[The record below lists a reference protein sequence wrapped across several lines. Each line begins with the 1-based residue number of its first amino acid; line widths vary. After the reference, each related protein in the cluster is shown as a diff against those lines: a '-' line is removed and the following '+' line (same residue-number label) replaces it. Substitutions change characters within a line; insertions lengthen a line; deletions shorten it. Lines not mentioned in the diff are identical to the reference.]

1 MDWSD
6 RSLTRDDTEGII
18 MRVLLVEDDELLG
31 DGIRTGLR
39 HYGHTI
45 DWVKDGKAANDVL
58 TSTYESFDIIV
69 LDLGL
74 PKMSGL
80 DVLKSIREKNIAT
93 PVVILTARETV
104 DDRVKGLDAGAD
116 DYITKPFDL
125 DELCAR
131 MRALQRRSK
140 SRAKPILT
148 YANITLDPASH
159 MVHIDKE
166 QVMISRREFSLL
178 QKLIENAGRVISRD
192 QLNQTLYGWGENIDS
207 NALEVHIH
215 NLRKRFGTQLIRTIR
230 GVGYMA
236 EKPPEEE

>member
-1 MDWSD
+1 
-6 RSLTRDDTEGII
+6 

-31 DGIRTGLR
+31 DGICSGLK
-39 HYGHTI
+39 HYGHTV
-45 DWVKDGKAANDVL
+45 DWVKDGKSAQDAI
-58 TSTYESFDIIV
+58 TSTQESFDIVV

-80 DVLKSIREKNIAT
+80 DVLKNMRERNVPT
-93 PVVILTARETV
+93 PVVILTARETI

-116 DYITKPFDL
+116 DYLTKPFDL

-140 SRAKPILT
+140 SRAKPLLT
-148 YANITLDPASH
+148 YNDIILDPAAH
-159 MVHIDKE
+159 VVTYKGE
-166 QVMISRREFSLL
+166 QVLVSRREFSLL
-178 QKLIENAGRVISRD
+178 QKLLENAGRVISRE

-215 NLRKRFGTQLIRTIR
+215 NLRKRFGSDLIRTIR

-236 EKPPEEE
+236 EKQE

>member
-1 MDWSD
+1 
-6 RSLTRDDTEGII
+6 

-31 DGIRTGLR
+31 DGIRSGLK
-39 HYGHTI
+39 HYGHTV
-45 DWVKDGKAANDVL
+45 DWVKDGRSANDIL
-58 TSTYESFDIIV
+58 TAKHESFDIIV

-74 PKMSGL
+74 PRMSGL
-80 DVLKSIREKNIAT
+80 EVLKSIRERNVT
-93 PVVILTARETV
+93 SPVVILTARDNVE
-104 DDRVKGLDAGAD
+104 DRVRGLDTGAD

-140 SRAKPILT
+140 SRAKPVLR
-148 YANITLDPASH
+148 YGNITLDPAAH
-159 MVHIDKE
+159 VVTLDGEEVI
-166 QVMISRREFSLL
+166 VSRREFALL
-178 QKLIENAGRVISRD
+178 QKLLENAGRVISRE

-215 NLRKRFGTQLIRTIR
+215 NLRKRFGTNTIRTIR

-236 EKPPEEE
+236 EKRDDMTV

>member
-1 MDWSD
+1 
-6 RSLTRDDTEGII
+6 

-58 TSTYESFDIIV
+58 STAFESFDIVV

-74 PKMSGL
+74 PRMSGL
-80 DVLKSIREKNIAT
+80 EVLKSIREKNIAT
-93 PVVILTARETV
+93 PVLILTARETV

-116 DYITKPFDL
+116 DYLAKPFDL

-140 SRAKPILT
+140 SRAQPVLT
-148 YANITLDPASH
+148 FGNITLDPASH
-159 MVHIDKE
+159 VVKQDDE
-166 QVMISRREFSLL
+166 QVMISRREFVLL

-192 QLNQTLYGWGENIDS
+192 QLNQTLYGWGESIDS
-207 NALEVHIH
+207 NALEVHVH
-215 NLRKRFGTQLIRTIR
+215 NLRKRFGSHLIRTVR

-236 EKPPEEE
+236 DPSATKEE

>member
-1 MDWSD
+1 
-6 RSLTRDDTEGII
+6 

-58 TSTYESFDIIV
+58 TTTYENFDVIV

-80 DVLKSIREKNIAT
+80 DVLKNLREKNIAT

-140 SRAKPILT
+140 ARAKPIIV
-148 YANITLDPASH
+148 YENISLDPASH
-159 MVHIDKE
+159 VVQMNGE
-166 QVMISRREFSLL
+166 QIMISRREFALL
-178 QKLIENAGRVISRD
+178 QKLIENAGRVISRE

-215 NLRKRFGTQLIRTIR
+215 NLRKRFGTSLIRTIR

-236 EKPPEEE
+236 EKPPEAE

>member
-1 MDWSD
+1 
-6 RSLTRDDTEGII
+6 

-39 HYGHTI
+39 HYGHTV
-45 DWVKDGKAANDVL
+45 DWVKDGKSAYDVL
-58 TSTYESFDIIV
+58 SAQTENFDIIV

-80 DVLKSIREKNIAT
+80 DVLKNVRNKNIVT

-116 DYITKPFDL
+116 DYLTKPFDL

-140 SRAKPILT
+140 SRAKPILS
-148 YANITLDPASH
+148 YGNITLDPASH
-159 MVHIDKE
+159 VVQIE
-166 QVMISRREFSLL
+166 GNPVLISRREFVLL
-178 QKLIENAGRVISRD
+178 QKLIENSGRVISRE

-215 NLRKRFGTQLIRTIR
+215 NLRKRFGSKLIRTIR
-230 GVGYMA
+230 GVGYMT
-236 EKPPEEE
+236 EKI

>member
-1 MDWSD
+1 
-6 RSLTRDDTEGII
+6 

-31 DGIRTGLR
+31 DGIRTGLK
-39 HYGHTI
+39 HYGHTV
-45 DWVKDGKAANDVL
+45 DWVKDGKSANDVL
-58 TSTYESFDIIV
+58 STRFESFDIIV

-74 PKMSGL
+74 PRMSGL
-80 DVLKSIREKNIAT
+80 DVLKALRERNIAT

-140 SRAKPILT
+140 SRAKPVLT
-148 YANITLDPASH
+148 HGDITLDPASH
-159 MVHIDKE
+159 LVTLSGE
-166 QVMISRREFSLL
+166 AVPVSRREFALF
-178 QKLIENAGRVISRD
+178 QKLLENAGRVISRE

-215 NLRKRFGTQLIRTIR
+215 NLRKRFGTKIIRTIR

-236 EKPPEEE
+236 EKIED

>member
-1 MDWSD
+1 
-6 RSLTRDDTEGII
+6 

-39 HYGHTI
+39 HYGHTV

-58 TSTYESFDIIV
+58 TSAYEHFEIIV

-74 PKMSGL
+74 PKMCGL
-80 DVLKSIREKNIAT
+80 DVLKSIREKNVTT

-104 DDRVKGLDAGAD
+104 DDRVRGLDAGAD

-140 SRAKPILT
+140 SRAKPILS
-148 YANITLDPASH
+148 YSNITLDPASH
-159 MVHIDKE
+159 VVRMDGE

-215 NLRKRFGTQLIRTIR
+215 NLRKRFGTHLIRTIR

-236 EKPPEEE
+236 EKPIEEE

>member
-1 MDWSD
+1 
-6 RSLTRDDTEGII
+6 

-31 DGIRTGLR
+31 DGICSGLK
-39 HYGHTI
+39 HYGHTV
-45 DWVKDGKAANDVL
+45 DWVKDGKSAQDAI
-58 TSTYESFDIIV
+58 TSTQESFDIVV

-80 DVLKSIREKNIAT
+80 DVLKNMRERNVPT
-93 PVVILTARETV
+93 PVVILTARETI

-116 DYITKPFDL
+116 DYLTKPFDL

-140 SRAKPILT
+140 SRAKPLLT
-148 YANITLDPASH
+148 YGDIVLDPAAH
-159 MVHIDKE
+159 VVTYKGE
-166 QVMISRREFSLL
+166 QVLVSRREFSLL
-178 QKLIENAGRVISRD
+178 QKLLENAGRVISRE

-215 NLRKRFGTQLIRTIR
+215 NLRKRFGSDLIRTIR

-236 EKPPEEE
+236 EKHDT

>member
-1 MDWSD
+1 
-6 RSLTRDDTEGII
+6 

-45 DWVKDGKAANDVL
+45 DWVKDGKSANDVL
-58 TSTYESFDIIV
+58 TTTRENFDIVV
-69 LDLGL
+69 LDIGL

-80 DVLKSIREKNIAT
+80 EVLKSMREKNIST

-104 DDRVKGLDAGAD
+104 DDRVRGLDAGAD

-140 SRAKPILT
+140 ARTKPVIT
-148 YANITLDPASH
+148 YGNITLDPASH
-159 MVHIDKE
+159 IVHMGEE
-166 QVMISRREFSLL
+166 QIMISRREFSLL
-178 QKLIENAGRVISRD
+178 QKLIENAGRVISRE
-192 QLNQTLYGWGENIDS
+192 QLSQTLYGWGENIDS

-215 NLRKRFGTQLIRTIR
+215 NLRKRFGTKLIRTIR

-236 EKPPEEE
+236 EKHSEEE